1 MNDRHMEVAVPDSET
16 LEPVRERM
24 YAYCFPNVP
33 RTLIEQD
40 AFEGAVRLQYIHEE
54 TARLTAGELP
64 EGVQGFRIG
73 DFQMTFSSNDGTGR
87 LTAKTICPAA
97 YGLLLRHGLLYRGA
111 EGRRADAD

>member
-1 MNDRHMEVAVPDSET
+1 MNDCHMEIAVPGTET
-16 LEPVRERM
+16 LEPMRERM

-40 AFEGAVRLQYIHEE
+40 AFEGAVRLQYVHEE
-54 TARLTAGELP
+54 TARRTAGEVP
-64 EGVQGFRIG
+64 EGVQGFKIG
-73 DFQMTFSSNDGTGR
+73 DFQMTFAQGSGSGR

-111 EGRRADAD
+111 EGR